1 MIIYQNSNVTVFQ
14 SGLFQLNTTVVVTD
28 DLVLVVDPGYLP
40 QEVEAIKQY
49 VNEIKENKPVY
60 LFFTHSD
67 FDHIVGY
74 GAFPGV
80 KTIASREFVE
90 SPLKESQL
98 RDVIK
103 FDDEFYLTRPYR
115 VEYPVI
121 DHVIQRDGE
130 KLTIGETEITFYH
143 ALGHNN
149 DGLLAVVEPLDIVI
163 AGDYLSDIEFP
174 FVYYSFVAYHKTLNT
189 FKKLFAEEKTLTLIT
204 SHGSV
209 TLDSDEIQKRI
220 ADSEEYLELVTNG
233 SSEVEF
239 NLFLAEKGYTFLTN
253 LKLRHEDNI
262 RVFKMV
268 SGTM

>member
-1 MIIYQNSNVTVFQ
+1 MIIYQKSNVTVFQ
-14 SGLFQLNTTVVVTD
+14 SGLFQLNTTVAVTD

-49 VNEIKENKPVY
+49 VDDIKGNRQVY

-74 GAFPGV
+74 GAFQEAI
-80 KTIASREFVE
+80 TIASKEFVE
-90 SPLKESQL
+90 NPLKESQL

-103 FDDEFYLTRPYR
+103 FDDEFYLSRPYG

-121 DHVIQRDGE
+121 DHAIQRDGE

-143 ALGHNN
+143 AFGHNN
-149 DGLLAVVEPLDIVI
+149 DGLIAVVEPLDIVI

-174 FVYYSFVAYHKTLNT
+174 FVYHSFAEYHKTLNT
-189 FKKLFAEEKTLTLIT
+189 FKRLFTENRPLILIT

-209 TLDSDEIQKRI
+209 TVDSDEIQKRI
-220 ADSEEYLELVTNG
+220 ADSEEYLQLVTNS
-233 SSEVEF
+233 SSEEEF
-239 NLFLAEKGYTFLTN
+239 NQFVAEKGYSFLTN
-253 LKLRHEDNI
+253 LKLRHLDNI
-262 RVFKMV
+262 RLFKKN
-268 SGTM
+268 